1 MFKWLRDFRFR
12 RLMKK
17 LRKEMLFWGVD
28 LSQRTDEEIEKSIG
42 ETAKVICAAGITV
55 AEFGDRLKYD
65 QHLNN

>member
-1 MFKWLRDFRFR
+1 
-12 RLMKK
+12 MKK